1 MTLHLLP
8 CRTNTECFFF
18 FFFFEKKN
26 LLLEEQKR
34 VPSSKRVS
42 HLFKDRFCQDLM
54 ALNVLY
60 FMKYQPV
67 IRG

>member
-1 MTLHLLP
+1 M
-8 CRTNTECFFF
+8 FFF